1 MTNAHNSLSSRAV
14 VSRGRRL
21 VDGIKMKGKP
31 GCLGSQGLPTQ
42 AFRFFPR
49 HFARDVT
56 LPLKM
61 DEHGAIR
68 VSGTRVA

>member
-1 MTNAHNSLSSRAV
+1 MSQ
-14 VSRGRRL
+14 GRRL
-21 VDGIKMKGKP
+21 VDGIKVKGKP
-31 GCLGSQGLPTQ
+31 GCPGSQGLLTQ

-61 DEHGAIR
+61 AEHGAIR
-68 VSGTRVA
+68 ISGTRGGVTELKTDG